1 MYITKDIPLAGADI
15 RNVLIHDTTLR
26 DGEQMPG
33 VVFTPDEKLALA
45 TKSIEFG
52 TDLMDIMPAVSESE
66 QRVTRRLAEMFP
78 QKISATCRAKREDI
92 ELAAKLGVR
101 RVTLFTPLSDI
112 HLKYKLGISRDEN
125 LQRSLEIIDYAR
137 SFGMAVDFAGEDATR
152 ADYSYLTDFLQALGH
167 KIEIFYIADT
177 VGFLTPSTTRIL
189 VSKLKNSC
197 RCKLGL
203 HVHND
208 FGLATAN
215 TIEGLRAGADVF
227 SGTFTGIGERAGNA
241 PIEEVCTALRYL
253 YSTELDVG
261 YDMLSE
267 ICALVQRCSGINLQP
282 HKPISG
288 SNAFCHESGIHADGV
303 IKHPA
308 TYEPFDPADVGAV
321 RKFYFGK
328 HSGNAVLRH
337 FFSDLTEHERHG
349 LLAVIKRAA
358 ERQKRSFSAEELSE
372 LVAALRERSMWAG
385 RLRNVLRFAHHQP
398 RMVTCQ

>member
-92 ELAAKLGVR
+92 ELVAKLGVR
-101 RVTLFTPLSDI
+101 RVTLFTPVSDI

-137 SFGMAVDFAGEDATR
+137 SFGMTIDFAGEDATR
-152 ADYSYLTDFLQALGH
+152 ADRTYLNEFLHA
-167 KIEIFYIADT
+167 IEPSIDIFYIADT
-177 VGFLTPSTTRIL
+177 VGCLTPSVTRSFVADL
-189 VSKLKNSC
+189 RKHH

-241 PIEEVCTALRYL
+241 PIEEVCIALRYL
-253 YSTELDVG
+253 YGVELDVG

-267 ICALVQRCSGINLQP
+267 LCALVQRCSGVNLQP

-303 IKHPA
+303 IKNPA
-308 TYEPFDPADVGAV
+308 TYEPFDPADVGAT

-328 HSGNAVLRH
+328 HSGSAVLRH
-337 FFSDLTEHERHG
+337 FFGDLSEHERHA
-349 LLAVIKRAA
+349 LLTVIKRSA
-358 ERQKRSFSAEELSE
+358 ERQKRSFSAEELSK
-372 LVAALRERSMWAG
+372 LVAALRERSMWAS
-385 RLRNVLRFAHHQP
+385 RMRNVLRFAHRQP
-398 RMVTCQ
+398 RVVTMA